1 MPTIYL
7 NHNYKDHLLLGAAVG
22 FWLVFFLIFIAP
34 FDVIEFN
41 FSEKVYLVPPYGFF
55 VLVSYLA
62 AVSIQ
67 EKIYQRWKTWNL
79 GLEIGVI
86 GLTCLL
92 NLVFTYFYY
101 TLPFINGY
109 FSLMLFLRLVYIPI
123 SILIISLLVF
133 GRLFINRQVPVTK
146 VEMPL
151 TPTEKIKLVGD
162 NKNDILQIAPH
173 QIICI
178 SSAHNYVEVFYQ
190 QKGKTNRHLI
200 RNSLKK
206 VAQDIG
212 FLLQVHRSHFVN
224 PTYIVKWLDN
234 KTLLVDEEKVPVSKT
249 YKTAVI
255 QHLLSVPKTAHL
267 VPKTE

>member
-1 MPTIYL
+1 MPTIQL

-41 FSEKVYLVPPYGFF
+41 FSEKLYLVPPYGFF
-55 VLVSYLA
+55 VLASYLT
-62 AVSIQ
+62 AVFLQ
-67 EKIYQRWKTWNL
+67 EKIYHRWKTWNL

-92 NLVFTYFYY
+92 NLVLTYFYY

-109 FSLMLFLRLVYIPI
+109 FSLMLFLRLVYMPI

-133 GRLFINRQVPVTK
+133 GRLFINRQVPVAK
-146 VEMPL
+146 MEMAS
-151 TPTEKIKLVGD
+151 TEKIRLVGD
-162 NKNDILQIAPH
+162 NKNDVLQIAPH

-190 QKGKTNRHLI
+190 QKDKINKHLI

-212 FLLQVHRSHFVN
+212 FLLQVHRSHFIN
-224 PTYIVKWLDN
+224 PNHIVKWLDN
-234 KTLLVDEEKVPVSKT
+234 KTLMVDEKKIPVSKT
-249 YKTAVI
+249 YRTAVI

>member
-1 MPTIYL
+1 MLTISL
-7 NHNYKDHLLLGAAVG
+7 NHNYKDHLVLGAAVG

-41 FSEKVYLVPPYGFF
+41 FSEKLYLMPPYGLFF
-55 VLVSYLA
+55 LASYFLAVLL
-62 AVSIQ
+62 Q
-67 EKIYQRWKTWNL
+67 EKIYQRWQTWNV

-86 GLTCLL
+86 AFTCFL
-92 NLVFTYFYY
+92 NLFLTYFYY

-109 FSLMLFLRLVYIPI
+109 FSLMLFIRLVYIPI
-123 SILIISLLVF
+123 AVLTISLLIF
-133 GRLFINRQVPVTK
+133 GRLFINRQVTVSKIKTAPI
-146 VEMPL
+146 
-151 TPTEKIKLVGD
+151 EKIRLVGD
-162 NKNDILQIAPH
+162 NKNDVLQIASH

-190 QKGKTNRHLI
+190 QKDKVSKHLI

-212 FLLQVHRSHFVN
+212 FLLQVHRSHFIN

-234 KTLLVDEEKVPVSKT
+234 KTLLVDEIKIPVSKT
-249 YKTAVI
+249 YRAAVI

-267 VPKTE
+267 VPKAE